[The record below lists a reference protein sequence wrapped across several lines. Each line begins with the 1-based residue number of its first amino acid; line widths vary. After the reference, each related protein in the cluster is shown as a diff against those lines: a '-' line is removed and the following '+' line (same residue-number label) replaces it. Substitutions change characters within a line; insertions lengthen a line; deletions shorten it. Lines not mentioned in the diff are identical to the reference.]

1 MLQQSNIGQR
11 NRKWPR
17 QSHLGTISVA
27 APTCADDILILA
39 NSECEQSIMDI
50 IYHHQGRI
58 QDLWLGGAWVGEGS
72 GDRFQWVKDR
82 ALVVGPGGQSPPE
95 ALGV

>member
-58 QDLWLGGAWVGEGS
+58 QDLWLGGGVSRRGVWGPLKVPSGS
-72 GDRFQWVKDR
+72 RTEPW
-82 ALVVGPGGQSPPE
+82 
-95 ALGV
+95 